1 MRKSQPEFLTLAEVI
16 AIHQDQINNY
26 GGESS
31 IRDLLLLNSAIAV
44 PQSTFD
50 RKFLHEDL
58 FDMAAAYAY
67 HICQNHPFIDGNKR
81 VALVSALVFLDLND
95 IDINDPNN
103 YLYNAMMDI
112 TSGKM
117 SKKNLANI
125 FRKLSK

>member
-26 GGESS
+26 GGESG

-95 IDINDPNN
+95 IDINDLNN

-117 SKKNLANI
+117 SKKDLANI

>member
-16 AIHQDQINNY
+16 AIH
-26 GGESS
+26 
-31 IRDLLLLNSAIAV
+31 
-44 PQSTFD
+44 QSTFD

-117 SKKNLANI
+117 SKKDLANI
-125 FRKLSK
+125 FR